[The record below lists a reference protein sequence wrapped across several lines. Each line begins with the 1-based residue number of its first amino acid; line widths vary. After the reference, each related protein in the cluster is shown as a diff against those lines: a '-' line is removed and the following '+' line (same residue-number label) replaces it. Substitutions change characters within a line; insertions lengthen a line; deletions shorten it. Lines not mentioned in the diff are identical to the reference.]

1 MAAKTIV
8 FANHKGGV
16 AKTTVSVNVSDALA
30 REGYSVLF
38 IDLDPQGNATQ
49 LIYGFDETPAITVEQ
64 MLANK
69 ESIAAAIVENTN
81 IPGVALIGSTLKLA
95 KLERELQ
102 STPFS
107 STSLLLQKLQ
117 SVKNVFD
124 VIIIDTPPA
133 LSFLT
138 ANALAAAD
146 TVFVPV
152 ESGSKLALVGTDD
165 MIEFVT
171 QAKSVN
177 SKLTLGGAI
186 LTKHDGRKKLCKITQ
201 AVIGDY
207 FDTVL
212 EHVVPQSADIGKSQ
226 AAGQTVLQY
235 DRECTCARELVEIA
249 RSIATIAGL
258 EKSESDK

>member
-1 MAAKTIV
+1 MVAKTLV

-16 AKTTVSVNVSDALA
+16 AKTTLSVNIADALA
-30 REGYSVLF
+30 REGFSILF
-38 IDLDPQGNATQ
+38 VDLDPQGNATQ
-49 LIYGFDETPAITVEQ
+49 LIYGFDDTPAVTIEKL
-64 MLANK
+64 LAGK
-69 ESIAAAIVENTN
+69 ESIASAITENTR
-81 IPGVALIGSTLKLA
+81 IPGVSLIGSTLKLA
-95 KLERELQ
+95 RLERDLQ
-102 STPFS
+102 TTPFS

-117 SVKNVFD
+117 SVRDVFD
-124 VIIIDTPPA
+124 VIILDTPPA

-152 ESGSKLALVGTDD
+152 ESGSKLSLVGTDD
-165 MIEFVT
+165 MLEFVS

-177 SKLTLGGAI
+177 SKLLLGGAI

-207 FDTVL
+207 FDTVFTNVL
-212 EHVVPQSADIGKSQ
+212 PSSADVGKSQ

-235 DRECTCARELVEIA
+235 DRESYCSREIVEIA
-249 RSIATIAGL
+249 RQIIVVAGL
-258 EKSESDK
+258 QKSEVAA

>member
-1 MAAKTIV
+1 MAAKTLV

-16 AKTTVSVNVSDALA
+16 AKTTISVNVADALA

-38 IDLDPQGNATQ
+38 VDLDPQGNATQ
-49 LIYGFDETPAITVEQ
+49 LIYGFDDTPAVTVEKL
-64 MLANK
+64 LAGK
-69 ESIAAAIVENTN
+69 ESIAAAIVENTR
-81 IPGVALIGSTLKLA
+81 IPGVSLIGSTLKLA
-95 KLERELQ
+95 RLERDLQ
-102 STPFS
+102 TTPFS
-107 STSLLLQKLQ
+107 STSLLLQKLH
-117 SVKNVFD
+117 SVKDVFD
-124 VIIIDTPPA
+124 VIILDTPPA

-146 TVFVPV
+146 VVFVPV

-165 MIEFVT
+165 MLEFVG
-171 QAKSVN
+171 QAKAVN
-177 SKLTLGGAI
+177 SKLLLGGAI

-212 EHVVPQSADIGKSQ
+212 SSVLPASADIGKSQ

-235 DRECTCARELVEIA
+235 DRECNCAREIVQIARQIAEIA
-249 RSIATIAGL
+249 ALQRAEVTG
-258 EKSESDK
+258 

>member
-1 MAAKTIV
+1 MSAKTLV

-16 AKTTVSVNVSDALA
+16 AKTTLSVNIADALA

-38 IDLDPQGNATQ
+38 VDLDPQGNATQ
-49 LIYGFDETPAITVEQ
+49 LIYGFDDTPAITVEKL
-64 MLANK
+64 LAGK
-69 ESIAAAIVENTN
+69 ESIAAAIVENTT
-81 IPGVALIGSTLKLA
+81 IPGVSLIGSTLKLA
-95 KLERELQ
+95 RLERDLQ
-102 STPFS
+102 TTPFS
-107 STSLLLQKLQ
+107 STSLLLQKLH
-117 SVKNVFD
+117 SVKDVFD
-124 VIIIDTPPA
+124 VIILDTPPA

-165 MIEFVT
+165 MIEFVN
-171 QAKSVN
+171 QAKTVN
-177 SKLTLGGAI
+177 ARLQLGGAI
-186 LTKHDGRKKLCKITQ
+186 LTKHDGRKKLCKITH

-212 EHVVPQSADIGKSQ
+212 AHVLPQSADIGKSQ

-235 DRECTCARELVEIA
+235 DRECNCSREIVEIA
-249 RSIATIAGL
+249 RQIAVIADL
-258 EKSESDK
+258 HKEEVV

>member
-1 MAAKTIV
+1 MTAKTLV

-16 AKTTVSVNVSDALA
+16 AKTTLSVNVADALA

-38 IDLDPQGNATQ
+38 VDLDPQGNATQ
-49 LIYGFDETPAITVEQ
+49 LIYGYDETPAVTVEQ
-64 MLANK
+64 MLAGK
-69 ESIAAAIVENTN
+69 ESIAAAIVEKTT
-81 IPGVALIGSTLKLA
+81 IPGVALIGATLKLA

-107 STSLLLQKLQ
+107 STSLLLQKLH
-117 SVKNVFD
+117 SVKDVFD

-146 TVFVPV
+146 MVFVPV

-165 MIEFVT
+165 MIEFVN
-171 QAKSVN
+171 QAKTVN
-177 SKLTLGGAI
+177 TRLKLGGAI

-207 FDTVL
+207 FETVL
-212 EHVVPQSADIGKSQ
+212 AHVVPQSADIGKSQ

-235 DRECTCARELVEIA
+235 DRECTCSREIVEIA
-249 RSIATIAGL
+249 RQIATIAAL
-258 EKSESDK
+258 EKNEAAQ